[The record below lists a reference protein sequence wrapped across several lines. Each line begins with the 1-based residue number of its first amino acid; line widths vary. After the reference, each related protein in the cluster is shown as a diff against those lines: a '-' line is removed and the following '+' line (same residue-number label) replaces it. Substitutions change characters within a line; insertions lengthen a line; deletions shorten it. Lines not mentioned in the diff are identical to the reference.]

1 MDHFRVDDVGKRWT
15 QGFSMGIEG
24 NLPVATPEP
33 RMNWEED
40 SGGSPGREDDD
51 Y

>member
-1 MDHFRVDDVGKRWT
+1 MMLGKEGRRA
-15 QGFSMGIEG
+15 FSMGMEG

-33 RMNWEED
+33 RMNRDED
-40 SGGSPGREDDD
+40 SGGSPGRDDQK